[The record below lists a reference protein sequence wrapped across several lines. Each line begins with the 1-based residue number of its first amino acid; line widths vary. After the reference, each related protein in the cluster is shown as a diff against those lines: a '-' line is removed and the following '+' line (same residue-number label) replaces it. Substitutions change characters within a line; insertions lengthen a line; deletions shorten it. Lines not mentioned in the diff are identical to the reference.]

1 MRPASARHPAPLVE
15 EVIMKPRNL
24 PIAAAIA
31 AVTLG
36 LAFATQAQTS
46 GEDRAAPKAPSTE
59 KRADVKKA
67 AIDQT
72 KAGKQAVG
80 ECDALQRADAG
91 ACKKEVARA
100 TAPRAQ
106 VKAEAAAANK
116 AGQTKAGEMSEPQKK
131 DEGVKK

>member
-1 MRPASARHPAPLVE
+1 
-15 EVIMKPRNL
+15 MKLQRL
-24 PIAAAIA
+24 PMAAAIA
-31 AVTLG
+31 AVALG
-36 LAFATQAQTS
+36 LAFTAQAQRP
-46 GEDRAAPKAPSTE
+46 GEDAAAPKAASTE

-67 AIDQT
+67 AIEQS
-72 KAGKQAVG
+72 KAGKQPVG

-91 ACKKEVARA
+91 ACKKDVAKS
-100 TAPRAQ
+100 TTPRTQ